1 MPWFCSCSS
10 VPKYRISP
18 YCCLRLQSSLQK
30 SKAEVFLEHLSFPH
44 RHTTSSPFTFPLACN
59 MDMSWQ
65 ARSTLKL
72 STSGNVRDEGLIYV
86 KLQWLGF
93 FYYCQMNVNVT
104 ALHLLHTLSLDQS
117 SEQMKRTRK
126 HMVDQYNNVTVQW
139 KHYSFLSNDARSLSS
154 QTSEKYKPRSFIFC
168 TKLFMIKQS
177 YKLKEKTNFC

>member
-1 MPWFCSCSS
+1 
-10 VPKYRISP
+10 
-18 YCCLRLQSSLQK
+18 
-30 SKAEVFLEHLSFPH
+30 
-44 RHTTSSPFTFPLACN
+44 
-59 MDMSWQ
+59 
-65 ARSTLKL
+65 
-72 STSGNVRDEGLIYV
+72 
-86 KLQWLGF
+86 
-93 FYYCQMNVNVT
+93 MNVNVT